1 MRPHG
6 RVLVS
11 ATTPRAQAVCDRCG
25 FWWNHDQLQFQYE
38 WNATSLYNTGALVCR
53 SCLDRPNQ
61 QLRTIILPPDPLPV
75 LDART
80 EPFAKDELGPTV
92 SQIAWHAARG
102 AWEVFV
108 KDAILFAIG
117 DLVYVQMNNGAFAAE
132 IITAIDPS
140 TNKLII
146 SIPLPYSASPLGIVT
161 TANYISA
168 GYSAVAIDTVPVR
181 IVTVPGPITI
191 LPTDEIVVV
200 DKDVGEP
207 TTINL
212 LPDPATGD
220 ELVIKDGRGD
230 AGTNNITIVP
240 AAGTVDGLATYVM
253 TFNWQAVT
261 LVYSGTEWIII

>member
-6 RVLVS
+6 RVIVS

-38 WNATSLYNTGALVCR
+38 WNATTLYNTGALVCR

-92 SQIAWHAARG
+92 SQIAWHAPRG
-102 AWEVFV
+102 AWDVFV
-108 KDAILFAIG
+108 QDATLFAIG
-117 DLVYVQMNNGAFAAE
+117 DLVYVKMNNGAFAAE
-132 IITAIDPS
+132 IITAIDPA
-140 TNKLII
+140 TNRLII
-146 SIPLPYSASPLGIVT
+146 SIPLPYSASPPGIVT
-161 TANYISA
+161 TTNYISA
-168 GYSAVAIDTVPVR
+168 GFTPAVIDIATVR
-181 IVTVPGPITI
+181 IVTVPGPIAI

-200 DKDVGEP
+200 DKDVGAA
-207 TTINL
+207 TTVNL
-212 LPDPATGD
+212 LLNPETGD
-220 ELVIKDGRGD
+220 EIIIKDGRGD

-240 AAGTVDGLATYVM
+240 AAGAIDGSATYVM
-253 TFNWQAVT
+253 TINWQSVT

>member
-6 RVLVS
+6 RVIVS

-80 EPFAKDELGPTV
+80 EPFAKDNLGPTV

-108 KDAILFAIG
+108 QDATLFAVG

-140 TNKLII
+140 INKLII

-161 TANYISA
+161 TVNYISA
-168 GYSAVAIDTVPVR
+168 GYSAAVPDIAAVR
-181 IVTVPGPITI
+181 IVTVPGPIAI

-200 DKDVGEP
+200 DKDIGEA
-207 TTINL
+207 TTVNL

-220 ELVIKDGRGD
+220 EIVIKDGKGD

-240 AAGTVDGLATYVM
+240 ASGTIDGSATYVM

-261 LVYSGTEWIII
+261 LVYSGIEWIII